1 MAITKITY
9 SNKVNINSNS
19 GVADINK
26 INDSDM
32 NQIKTVV
39 NTNADNLGDVANL
52 VGATNVVDALTNM
65 NTYSTS
71 NETMVGVWVD
81 NKPIYRKTFYIQ
93 TLPQNNYITNNHNI
107 ANIDEM
113 VNVYGIMRNKTN
125 HMGTPINVVG
135 TAAVNGTGNNLIARA
150 DRTAYTVSTEGTN
163 TTWTNHSLYLT
174 LEYTKTS

>member
-9 SNKVNINSNS
+9 SNKVNINANS
-19 GVADINK
+19 SVADINK
-26 INDSDM
+26 VNDSDM

-71 NETMVGVWVD
+71 NETMVGVWID
-81 NKPIYRKTFYIQ
+81 NKAIYRKTFYVA
-93 TLPQNNYITNNHNI
+93 TLPNNNYVNI
-107 ANIDEM
+107 AHGISNVDEIVNIF
-113 VNVYGIMRNKTN
+113 GIMRTPSN
-125 HMGTPINVVG
+125 HTTVAFNMAGQS
-135 TAAVNGTGNNLIARA
+135 ALYGTGNVLIVRA
-150 DRTAYTVSTEGTN
+150 DRTNIVIGTTTNWSANVAYI
-163 TTWTNHSLYLT
+163 T